1 MSQSMKLGYPIE
13 NKYLI
18 FTIAAL
24 ISGFITS
31 VCSLPMD
38 LAKTRLQQQSCHYN
52 GMISCLYGTAR
63 QEGNDFTIKLTSSLH
78 KCGNKTQL
86 FRYQEALVGIWCLLC
101 SHGTKD
107 TCDATDYGHSSL

>member
-1 MSQSMKLGYPIE
+1 MIRAIIVNVSQLATFTQSKELIVSQSTKLGYPIE

-63 QEGNDFTIKLTSSLH
+63 QEGKFYI
-78 KCGNKTQL
+78 
-86 FRYQEALVGIWCLLC
+86 
-101 SHGTKD
+101 
-107 TCDATDYGHSSL
+107 

>member
-38 LAKTRLQQQSCHYN
+38 LAKTRLQQQSCRYN

-63 QEGNDFTIKLTSSLH
+63 QEGTAFPCNSFSIVTRPKP
-78 KCGNKTQL
+78 
-86 FRYQEALVGIWCLLC
+86 LLNFQV
-101 SHGTKD
+101 
-107 TCDATDYGHSSL
+107 